1 MIQMH
6 HKIGH
11 IVIPLKSVIRIS
23 GYKRYSLYKREYPY
37 LLSIITKEFI
47 EQNNVSNSLL
57 FHFPVIKWEQM
68 ENMFFEQYNYNY
80 NFYMKEHDFDVHYK
94 ALVPNTHQ

>member
-1 MIQMH
+1 MN

-11 IVIPLKSVIRIS
+11 IIIPCKSILRLS
-23 GYKRYSLYKREYPY
+23 GHKRYSLYKREYPY
-37 LLSIITKEFI
+37 VLSIITKEFI

-80 NFYMKEHDFDVHYK
+80 NFYMMENDFHYHYK
-94 ALVPNTHQ
+94 ELVRNTHQ